1 MAVSYLEGHYSLCK
15 ITSYHSCK
23 VPTETLKQ
31 DAISP
36 SLPGLLGLRPRA
48 SGLSLKKVPEKNSQ
62 SEL

>member
-1 MAVSYLEGHYSLCK
+1 MAVSYLEGCYSLCK

-36 SLPGLLGLRPRA
+36 SLPGLLGL
-48 SGLSLKKVPEKNSQ
+48 SLKKVPEKKSQ